1 MDSENRQGSNFL
13 SISQLSQVE
22 RARIATR
29 TLSTVL
35 GNLQTMKFEEC
46 PRRNVSSFN
55 LEILRDLSSPL
66 RNSFVIFFGFPI
78 SSFPS
83 FIILL
88 KFRQCRFGSIR
99 IFVFLAHL
107 PPWFPEES
115 KVISRLERGQ
125 DSIRRGLRTSWSI
138 TTNRGFS
145 STRMDILERIAFF
158 EYPISDRSNLTRNE
172 KIWKM

>member
-1 MDSENRQGSNFL
+1 
-13 SISQLSQVE
+13 
-22 RARIATR
+22 
-29 TLSTVL
+29 
-35 GNLQTMKFEEC
+35 MKFEEC

-138 TTNRGFS
+138 TTNEWIFIHEDGYIGKDRVFW
-145 STRMDILERIAFF
+145 
-158 EYPISDRSNLTRNE
+158 ISDKRSFKFNAKRKDLEDVTSFRRYAGY
-172 KIWKM
+172 

>member
-1 MDSENRQGSNFL
+1 
-13 SISQLSQVE
+13 
-22 RARIATR
+22 
-29 TLSTVL
+29 
-35 GNLQTMKFEEC
+35 MKFEEC

-125 DSIRRGLRTSWSI
+125 DSIRRG
-138 TTNRGFS
+138 
-145 STRMDILERIAFF
+145 IANELIDNYEPWIFIHEDGYIEKDRVF
-158 EYPISDRSNLTRNE
+158 WISDKRSFKFNAKRKDLEDVTSFRRYAGY
-172 KIWKM
+172 